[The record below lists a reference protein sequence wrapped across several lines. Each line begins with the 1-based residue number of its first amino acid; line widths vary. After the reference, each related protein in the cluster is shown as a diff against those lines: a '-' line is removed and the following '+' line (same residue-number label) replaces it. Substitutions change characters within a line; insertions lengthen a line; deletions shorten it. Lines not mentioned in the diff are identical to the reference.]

1 MNLNLLNNLKSE
13 INEQQEPSFNEM
25 TTIVANETV
34 TPVSYENISQLN
46 YYLSLA
52 LLTEEEYNS
61 QCLTCYTEIKSKYI
75 NDLTIVTDLFENFFD
90 KKFFIFDEIQVLELV
105 RNVLFLVDNNCTVCI
120 NELVNLF
127 NDVSDTPI
135 LQVFKLCL
143 LLDNY
148 ELIKFNTEQESIS
161 FVHFD
166 ELISVL
172 KNMN

>member
-13 INEQQEPSFNEM
+13 INEQQELFFNEM
-25 TTIVANETV
+25 TTLVTNETV

-46 YYLSLA
+46 YYLCLA
-52 LLTEEEYNS
+52 LLTEEEYDS

-75 NDLTIVTDLFENFFD
+75 NDLSIVTDLFENFFD
-90 KKFFIFDEIQVLELV
+90 KKFFIFDEVQILELV
-105 RNVLFLVDNNCTVCI
+105 RNVLFLVDNNCTVGI

-127 NDVSDTPI
+127 NDISDTPI

-148 ELIKFNTEQESIS
+148 ELIKFNIEQESIS
-161 FVHFD
+161 FVHFN
-166 ELISVL
+166 ELVSVL

>member
-34 TPVSYENISQLN
+34 APVSYENISQLN

-127 NDVSDTPI
+127 NDISDTPV

-148 ELIKFNTEQESIS
+148 ELIRFNTEQESIS
-161 FVHFD
+161 FIHFD
-166 ELISVL
+166 ELINVL